1 MYGRILT
8 SVVCT
13 DLTAFGL
20 THDFC
25 KDSPIQTCCWVN
37 KNLLTVLYIFDRIVV
52 SKGHCNFQS
61 GLCGLKP
68 DKNGNFHWTVGSG
81 QTPTE
86 STGPSYDHT
95 SLNMDGKT
103 RQNRQKLLIGTLK
116 LASICSVIV
125 ILNQCK

>member
-1 MYGRILT
+1 M
-8 SVVCT
+8 CT

-25 KDSPIQTCCWVN
+25 KDSPIQTCCSVN

-103 RQNRQKLLIGTLK
+103 RQNRQLKTVNRDVKISINMFSNRNFKPVQIKSPLL
-116 LASICSVIV
+116 C
-125 ILNQCK
+125 